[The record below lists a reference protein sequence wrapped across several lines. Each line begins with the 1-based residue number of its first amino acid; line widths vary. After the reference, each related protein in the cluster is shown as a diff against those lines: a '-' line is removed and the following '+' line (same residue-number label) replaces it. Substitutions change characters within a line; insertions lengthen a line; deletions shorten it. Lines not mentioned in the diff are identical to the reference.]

1 MIAKAQ
7 SVISRFTSP
16 GAFSTSSDTAN
27 LQAYE
32 MPSVPSNVVQ
42 EKGTDQNKCRQTQL
56 HFGRLWLARAADEET
71 PTLE

>member
-1 MIAKAQ
+1 
-7 SVISRFTSP
+7 
-16 GAFSTSSDTAN
+16 
-27 LQAYE
+27 